1 MSGHPHA
8 KLAQE
13 YWKEAETDA
22 EAWKNWEHALRGS
35 EGKAWLPCLEHPCF
49 AHKRRYRRKPRTI
62 IINGHEVPEPLRV
75 KPEIGSVYYVACVSS
90 GSESWFCVK
99 WFHDEIDNT
108 RFDAGMCHATKEA
121 AIAHAKALLSFTQK
135 GGEA

>member
-22 EAWKNWEHALRGS
+22 EAWKNWEYQSQVTGEWRQCNSMPLFCSHYQ
-35 EGKAWLPCLEHPCF
+35 
-49 AHKRRYRRKPRTI
+49 YRRKPRTI

-90 GSESWFCVK
+90 GSESWVCVK

-121 AIAHAKALLSFTQK
+121 AIAHAKALLSFTQ
-135 GGEA
+135 GGGLHE